1 MSGPF
6 QGVRVLDLT
15 AVVSGPFATMI
26 LADQGADVIKVE
38 PLQGDL
44 MRTARTVIADGFSGL
59 MISANRGKRSISID
73 IKSSAGKEVLSRLV
87 AWADVV
93 VQNFRPGTLERL
105 GFGADE
111 LR

>member
-87 AWADVV
+87 GMGGRGCSEFSSRDT
-93 VQNFRPGTLERL
+93 GTVGIRS
-105 GFGADE
+105 
-111 LR
+111 R